1 MALNLWKAKVDG
13 LINQGCLL
21 WVNVNCNGSI
31 STKITFPTSPY
42 KIFLNDSNGHG
53 CYFKNILLFYSLNN
67 ICSIIHKPYQIYVKT
82 CI

>member
-53 CYFKNILLFYSLNN
+53 CYFKIYYYSIL
-67 ICSIIHKPYQIYVKT
+67 
-82 CI
+82 